1 MTRAATGFKTAIVAI
16 GNADSQKL
24 MNVWAGGW
32 ISVSMEGEMDVE
44 KGVVDDVKEIGAEKN
59 LR

>member
-1 MTRAATGFKTAIVAI
+1 VAI

-24 MNVWAGGW
+24 MNVRAGGW
-32 ISVSMEGEMDVE
+32 ISVLVKDETDVE
-44 KGVVDDVKEIGAEKN
+44 NRAVDDVKEIGAERN

>member
-1 MTRAATGFKTAIVAI
+1 VTPAVTGSKTAIVAI